1 MCNQNK
7 IFWLHLRTILITCS
21 VKKVIYIAVIGAIA
35 IFGLQGLWIGNMYR
49 AYVSQAVETV
59 EKAMS
64 TSIGKEI
71 AFRRHSSPYKDPKH
85 PKALYKAA
93 EDMTLEERS
102 RLKGDT
108 LDLDLLTRQNIG
120 SNLSEVIVQF
130 DQDGFIKKGKYILL
144 PKLDSI
150 FSQEMKRANIAV
162 DYCILLYDKD
172 TTTIINNIG
181 TLPADEQQVET
192 TCLFPIGTKGSQFI
206 QVKADVS
213 LSPFLREMLFILIVS
228 VLLMMMVLGCVVYLV
243 ILVRKKDKQFK
254 QREAS
259 VNGTV
264 HDLKAPLNSV
274 ITLMSYL
281 RKKLPDTSLQKMVEN
296 ATAQTRNLV
305 NDIEALLITARR
317 DKQKIILQKTET
329 DLLQLIECARESISI
344 QYVGKPH
351 KITLESD
358 FDEVKLML
366 DPLYVTNIIRN
377 LLENA
382 LKYSNEGVSVIIKVR
397 KEKNKVVLSVE
408 DNGWGIERK
417 YQKKIFTQFFQV
429 PRKQVVHQHGYGVGL
444 AYTKYIMEAHGGSI
458 SVDSELGKGSAFIC
472 KFPLE

>member
-1 MCNQNK
+1 M
-7 IFWLHLRTILITCS
+7 R
-21 VKKVIYIAVIGAIA
+21 KVIYIAIVAAVA
-35 IFGLQGLWIGNMYR
+35 IFCLQGLWIGNMYR
-49 AYVSQAVETV
+49 AYVTQTV
-59 EKAMS
+59 GTMENAMS
-64 TSIGKEI
+64 ASIGTEI
-71 AFRRHSSPYKDPKH
+71 AFRRHTTPYKDPKH
-85 PKALYKAA
+85 PKIVYKKA
-93 EDMTLEERS
+93 EDMTPEEKS

-108 LDLDLLTRQNIG
+108 LDLDLLTRQHMG
-120 SNLSEVIVQF
+120 SNLSEVLIQI
-130 DQDGFIKKGKYILL
+130 DQDGFIKKGKYVLL

-150 FSQEMKRANIAV
+150 FRKELERTDVVA
-162 DYCILLYDKD
+162 DYCILLCDKD
-172 TTTIINNIG
+172 TATMINSIG

-192 TCLFPIGTKGSQFI
+192 TCLFPIGTKGLQFI

-213 LSPFLREMLFILIVS
+213 LSPFLREMLLILIVS

-329 DLLQLIECARESISI
+329 DLLQLIERVRESISI

-458 SVDSELGKGSAFIC
+458 SVESDPEKGSAFIC
-472 KFPLE
+472 KFPME

>member
-1 MCNQNK
+1 MHVNQ
-7 IFWLHLRTILITCS
+7 ITYDMR
-21 VKKVIYIAVIGAIA
+21 KVIYIAIVAAVAICC
-35 IFGLQGLWIGNMYR
+35 LQGLWISNMYR
-49 AYVSQAVETV
+49 VYVVQSLQIM

-64 TSIGKEI
+64 VSIGKEI
-71 AFRRHSSPYKDPKH
+71 AFRRHASPYKDPKH
-85 PKALYKAA
+85 PKIVYKKA
-93 EDMTLEERS
+93 EDMTPEEKS

-120 SNLSEVIVQF
+120 SNLSEVLIQI
-130 DQDGFIKKGKYILL
+130 DQDDFIEGGKYILL

-150 FSQEMKRANIAV
+150 FSQELKGTNITT
-162 DYCILLYDKD
+162 DYGILLYNKD
-172 TTTIINNIG
+172 TTTIINSIG
-181 TLPADEQQVET
+181 TLPGNGRQLECT
-192 TCLFPIGTKGSQFI
+192 RLFPIGTKGLQFI

-213 LSPFLREMLFILIVS
+213 LSPFLREMFLILVAS
-228 VLLMMMVLGCVVYLV
+228 LLLVVIVLGCVINLV
-243 ILVRKKDKQFK
+243 TLVRKKDKLFK

-274 ITLMSYL
+274 ITLMGYL
-281 RKKLPDTSLQKMVEN
+281 KKKLPDASLQKIV
-296 ATAQTRNLV
+296 ADTAAQTRNLV
-305 NDIEALLITARR
+305 NDIEALLITARQ

-329 DLLQLIECARESISI
+329 DLLQLIERARESISI

-358 FDEVKLML
+358 FNEAKLRL
-366 DPLYVTNIIRN
+366 DPLYVTNVIRN

-382 LKYSNEGVSVIIKVR
+382 LKYSNGGVSIVIKVG
-397 KEKNKVVLSVE
+397 KEKNEVVLSVE

-429 PRKQVVHQHGYGVGL
+429 PREEVVHQHGYGVGL

-458 SVDSELGKGSAFIC
+458 SVESELGKGSTFIC
-472 KFPLE
+472 RFPVK